1 MLCCIGLNSSNSA
14 GGFRE
19 YVVDLVVEPGSI
31 SCPDSSINGQ
41 LLSTVP
47 SPFKTSCKV
56 GSGNYTTPV
65 ATWNPAIA
73 DERRN
78 MVLLNSQY
86 SGTQPTTHEQ
96 LKYSDNSFILL
107 AGCPILYYL

>member
-1 MLCCIGLNSSNSA
+1 M
-14 GGFRE
+14 
-19 YVVDLVVEPGSI
+19 DLVVEPGSI
-31 SCPDSSINGQ
+31 SSPDSSINGQ

-47 SPFKTSCKV
+47 SPFKTSSAV

-65 ATWNPAIA
+65 AAWNQAIA

-86 SGTQPTTHEQ
+86 SGMLPTITQLTI
-96 LKYSDNSFILL
+96 SR
-107 AGCPILYYL
+107 